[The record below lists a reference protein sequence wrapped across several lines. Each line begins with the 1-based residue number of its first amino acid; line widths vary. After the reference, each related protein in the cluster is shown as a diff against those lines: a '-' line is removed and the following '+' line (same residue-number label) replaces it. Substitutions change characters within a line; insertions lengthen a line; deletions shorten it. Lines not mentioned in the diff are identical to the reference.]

1 MPRLNSIALSAA
13 ILISLA
19 GLNFASCLKA
29 QCPQKYFN
37 ELLIQQCSA
46 PLHHDNIIPLFLNTP
61 TTSPT
66 THSTVIP
73 KTEAL
78 SASKKSTESNIH
90 NTESIHRTGETR
102 PPLLSFEDWQ
112 RQLLQ
117 TEEERHHKKKPGSHT
132 GREKQIGQQMIDS
145 IDGGLEG
152 DLGAM
157 FEGLMGITRKTAPDN
172 VYEEGAY
179 IEPKKSASGSASAL
193 ASSSP
198 SPLVSHSVKA
208 LKERFNYAS
217 TDCAATV
224 RSANKEAKGAN
235 SILYESKDQYLL
247 NKCSANK
254 FVIINLCESILV
266 DTIVLANF
274 EFFSSTFKDFRVY
287 VADRYPTKD
296 WKLLGQWQARNTRDL
311 QVFKVQDRAGW
322 SEYMKIEFLTHYGHE
337 YYCPLSLVR
346 VHGMPMMEYFNIVER
361 KGLSGEGDEDVF
373 LDDESLWPSE
383 VRDEIIQPKRDVT
396 NTSEFIPVAT
406 EGEEELTVVIP
417 PVIIETVTS
426 YEKET
431 FSAENESFDNTEKS
445 ESTQTTKAQK
455 NSTPTTTAYN
465 AIDTSLADPNPSN
478 TAKDNDQIKTADVTN
493 SEDTID
499 NDDLNICEPP
509 LNVGVDQLNSQLFE
523 QEDIDAS
530 ILPSFNSERTFT
542 AVVEEHT
549 AKPIITTSLTTTSAA
564 TTASSTTTD
573 EIRSGASA
581 KLSFGSHGKEPNIQE
596 SIYKT
601 IMKRLNVLEL
611 NATLS
616 QRYLDE
622 QNKMLNTVFMEME
635 KRHQDQLIL
644 LLGRLNDTASLR
656 LDNMKRRYE
665 ERYEEL
671 KSQSQIDAREMS
683 ARLNLLSDQITFERR
698 MSTAQL
704 VFLVVCFLYMALS
717 RGTFSFLS
725 PVIQAQ
731 TEERKRRS
739 SAENILNP
747 SPKHERETKTNLG
760 APKSADPISVQH
772 RSSDIHP
779 LSDATVPTTTDPKK
793 STPSLNKK
801 ISLLFNSSGGT
812 INIPEIPPFQPNGNQ
827 SKDDGAQKPAPV
839 NDTLDLKEPPVHNTP
854 VTTPIPANAPTDFSS
869 PNREHQ
875 KLTLGKHSSIPLE
888 NSDNSL
894 DTKEYIQKQQISPVN
909 GATSSSSFPLPKG
922 TLDSEVCKTLDEI

>member
-1 MPRLNSIALSAA
+1 
-13 ILISLA
+13 
-19 GLNFASCLKA
+19 
-29 QCPQKYFN
+29 
-37 ELLIQQCSA
+37 
-46 PLHHDNIIPLFLNTP
+46 
-61 TTSPT
+61 
-66 THSTVIP
+66 
-73 KTEAL
+73 
-78 SASKKSTESNIH
+78 
-90 NTESIHRTGETR
+90 
-102 PPLLSFEDWQ
+102 
-112 RQLLQ
+112 
-117 TEEERHHKKKPGSHT
+117 
-132 GREKQIGQQMIDS
+132 MIDS

-198 SPLVSHSVKA
+198 SPLVSHSANTDKKVPPKPFKPLPVKA

-417 PVIIETVTS
+417 P
-426 YEKET
+426 
-431 FSAENESFDNTEKS
+431 
-445 ESTQTTKAQK
+445 
-455 NSTPTTTAYN
+455 
-465 AIDTSLADPNPSN
+465 
-478 TAKDNDQIKTADVTN
+478 
-493 SEDTID
+493 
-499 NDDLNICEPP
+499 
-509 LNVGVDQLNSQLFE
+509 
-523 QEDIDAS
+523 
-530 ILPSFNSERTFT
+530 
-542 AVVEEHT
+542 
-549 AKPIITTSLTTTSAA
+549 
-564 TTASSTTTD
+564 
-573 EIRSGASA
+573 
-581 KLSFGSHGKEPNIQE
+581 EPNIQE

-656 LDNMKRRYE
+656 LDNM
-665 ERYEEL
+665 
-671 KSQSQIDAREMS
+671 
-683 ARLNLLSDQITFERR
+683 
-698 MSTAQL
+698 
-704 VFLVVCFLYMALS
+704 VC
-717 RGTFSFLS
+717 
-725 PVIQAQ
+725 
-731 TEERKRRS
+731 
-739 SAENILNP
+739 
-747 SPKHERETKTNLG
+747 
-760 APKSADPISVQH
+760 
-772 RSSDIHP
+772 
-779 LSDATVPTTTDPKK
+779 
-793 STPSLNKK
+793 
-801 ISLLFNSSGGT
+801 
-812 INIPEIPPFQPNGNQ
+812 GNV
-827 SKDDGAQKPAPV
+827 K
-839 NDTLDLKEPPVHNTP
+839 
-854 VTTPIPANAPTDFSS
+854 
-869 PNREHQ
+869 
-875 KLTLGKHSSIPLE
+875 
-888 NSDNSL
+888 
-894 DTKEYIQKQQISPVN
+894 
-909 GATSSSSFPLPKG
+909 
-922 TLDSEVCKTLDEI
+922 